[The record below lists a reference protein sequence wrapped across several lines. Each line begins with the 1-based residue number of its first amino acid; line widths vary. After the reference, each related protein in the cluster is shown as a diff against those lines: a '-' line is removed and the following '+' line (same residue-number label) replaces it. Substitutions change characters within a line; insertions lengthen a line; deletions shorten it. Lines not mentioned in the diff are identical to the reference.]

1 MLKALVLPNISLV
14 THYALKSN
22 SILKISI
29 QSRRRLSITYPNYTI
44 PCGQRGIRK
53 GKGYTLQPR
62 YCAQCGQGLQAIDKF
77 CGRCGAA
84 TGELPLRNLIPSRR
98 IALLTILSGGLYI
111 FYWFYITWKQYH
123 DHFKADDDAYPIW
136 HALALLVPVYGAFRT
151 HAHMRAYKDAMLQRG
166 VATAIAPWA
175 AVVAVAFLQL
185 HYHGVWS
192 FTPIGMNFTMSN
204 REQDI
209 IRLLGVGARGLPLNL
224 SIRSDFP
231 YLAYYLNAEP
241 GYDLR
246 DLIFAQDSDG
256 AAELAMYRSVLR
268 GFCDEPRGVLY
279 GCTLYE
285 YRLITDAGVSVIT
298 DMIFTGVIAWL
309 LISTQSN
316 INRYWQAV
324 TAAAAPSRIGAGEV
338 ILTVIGAAG
347 WLTAPASIYYIL
359 TPPP

>member
-1 MLKALVLPNISLV
+1 M
-14 THYALKSN
+14 
-22 SILKISI
+22 
-29 QSRRRLSITYPNYTI
+29 
-44 PCGQRGIRK
+44 
-53 GKGYTLQPR
+53 QPR
-62 YCAQCGQGLQAIDKF
+62 YCSQCGQGLQASDRF
-77 CGRCGAA
+77 CGSCGAA
-84 TGELPLRNLIPSRR
+84 TGDLPLRNLIPIRR
-98 IALLTILSGGLYI
+98 IALLTILSGGLYL

-123 DHFKADDDAYPIW
+123 DYFKADDNAYPVW
-136 HALALLVPVYGAFRT
+136 HALTLLVPVYGVFRA
-151 HAHMRAYKDAMLQRG
+151 HAHMRAYKEAMLQRG
-166 VATAIAPWA
+166 VATTIAPWA
-175 AVVAVAFLQL
+175 AVVAMAFLQL
-185 HYHGVWS
+185 NYHGVWS

-209 IRLLGVGARGLPLNL
+209 IRLLGVDPRGLPLNL

-246 DLIFAQDSDG
+246 DFIFAQDSDG

-285 YRLITDAGVSVIT
+285 YRLITDVGVILIA
-298 DMIFTGVIAWL
+298 DLIFTGVIAWL

-316 INRYWQAV
+316 INRYWQSV
-324 TAAAAPSRIGAGEV
+324 SAAASPSRIGTGEV

-359 TPPP
+359 TPP